1 MTLPVIGLRIRA
13 INAPGVV
20 QAVVAAAP
28 EQHRV
33 GQGAG
38 DGPGLIEAVLE
49 ADRLG
54 LQVAW
59 LSVGGVAPDP
69 FVVFGVAAARGAE
82 QIEFGTGIIPT
93 YPRHPLATA
102 QGAMTVDQIAPGR
115 LRLGVGPSMKPIMEG
130 MWGLPFRKPLTHLR
144 EYVTI
149 LNDVLSAGAVS
160 FHGELLHAEAANLPP
175 TGVRVMISALRPKS
189 YRLCGEIADGAISS
203 MTPSTFIR
211 DVAAPALEEGA
222 RSAQRAR
229 PKVIMHVPIALTTD
243 RDAVRHAMRRQQGF
257 YLRLP
262 HHSKMLEMAGFPD
275 AGTGTVLTDAMAD
288 AIAVWGTENE
298 ITDRIGALPSDG
310 VDEIA
315 ADPLLVGDDPQ
326 PVVDR
331 TMALL
336 SELAKAARKQGA

>member
-13 INAPGVV
+13 ADAPGVV

-28 EQHRV
+28 ERHRV

-38 DGPGLIEAVLE
+38 DGPGLIDAVVD

-54 LQVAW
+54 FQVAW
-59 LSVGGVAPDP
+59 LTVGGVAPDP
-69 FVVFGVAAARGAE
+69 FVVFAVAAARGAE

-149 LNDVLSAGAVS
+149 LNDVLRTGSVS
-160 FHGELLHAEAANLPP
+160 FHGEMLHAEAENLPP
-175 TGVRVMISALRPKS
+175 TDVRVMISALRPKS

-203 MTPSTFIR
+203 MTPAAFIR

-222 RSAQRAR
+222 RSVQRPR
-229 PKVIMHVPIALTTD
+229 PKIVMHLPVALTTD
-243 RDAVRHAMRRQQGF
+243 RAAVRHAIHRQHGF

-262 HHSKMLEMAGFPD
+262 HHSKMLEMAGFPE
-275 AGTGTVLTDAMAD
+275 ATTGTDLTDEMAD
-288 AIAVWGTENE
+288 AIALWGTEQD
-298 ITDRIGALPSDG
+298 ITDRISALTDHG

-326 PVVDR
+326 PVIDR

-336 SELAKAARKQGA
+336 ADLAQAAKTQAM